1 MSAMTRVNNRPE
13 DLETAINDL
22 LSKENRMRAQDPVSL
37 YAGRQGNGTGTMEI
51 EAPDSEPTLP
61 TTTAVTVV
69 DPPTSFDP
77 TALSNEWRRH
87 TETICS
93 MMESTLDRFDELS
106 RKMRTELR
114 EMKRRQNATND
125 ALIKMAHEISI
136 TVPDMEAR
144 VHKLSTVIIRASGD

>member
-1 MSAMTRVNNRPE
+1 MSARTRVSPE
-13 DLETAINDL
+13 NLETAISDL
-22 LSKENRMRAQDPVSL
+22 LSKENRMRAQDPLSL

-51 EAPDSEPTLP
+51 ETPDSDPTLP

-77 TALSNEWRRH
+77 TTLSSEWRRH

-93 MMESTLDRFDELS
+93 MAESILDRFDEMS

-125 ALIKMAHEISI
+125 AIIKMVHEIS
-136 TVPDMEAR
+136 TAVPDMEAR
-144 VHKLSTVIIRASGD
+144 VHKLSTMTIRASGD